1 MDVYAGLECI
11 ARHDL
16 VAGRQQSL
24 VDPAHVEALWQALK
38 ARESPQPMPLAG
50 PRVGPPVTEPPV
62 EVRSL
67 ELYEAFAMGDA

>member
-1 MDVYAGLECI
+1 LDVYAGIECI

-16 VAGRQQSL
+16 VAGRQQSI
-24 VDPAHVEALWQALK
+24 VDLAHFAALWQALK
-38 ARESPQPMPLAG
+38 THESPQPMPLAG
-50 PRVGPPVTEPPV
+50 PRVGPPVTEPQV